1 MRARLEELLEPDRLV
16 LEVDPIDLRSWRE
29 AAPVREDELEAVGE
43 RLLRR
48 PGQLRIDDGTVHEQE
63 ARLFTH
69 AGFGCH
75 KVPGGPTL
83 ARCYSRPGWRGQCRR
98 NLTPPEQA

>member
-16 LEVDPIDLRSWRE
+16 LEVDPIDLRSWWE
-29 AAPVREDELEAVGE
+29 AAPVGEDELEAVGE

-48 PGQLRIDDGTVHEQE
+48 PGQLRVDDGTVHEQE

-69 AGFGCH
+69 AGFRCH
-75 KVPGGPTL
+75 KVPGWPTL
-83 ARCYSRPGWRGQCRR
+83 PRCYSRRGWRGPFRR
-98 NLTPPEQA
+98 SQTPPEP